1 MRRAIT
7 IAALVVLVSA
17 VGVTTHGWLDTKS
30 QLTRES
36 QMVTHESQKVNALKT
51 LNARAQERLL
61 TATADLQQELKIETQ
76 IAQAEAA
83 IANEPIT
90 FTTTPTTTTTLAPE
104 TPYEECWASGQ
115 WVGNFCAGLPGA
127 PG

>member
-1 MRRAIT
+1 M
-7 IAALVVLVSA
+7 VGHEVSTHPREPK
-17 VGVTTHGWLDTKS
+17 VTS
-30 QLTRES
+30 ES
-36 QMVTHESQKVNALKT
+36 QRVDALKA
-51 LNARAQERLL
+51 LNAKAQQRLL
-61 TATADLQQELKIETQ
+61 TATSDLQSQLKIETQ

-90 FTTTPTTTTTLAPE
+90 FTTAPTTTTTLAPE

-127 PG
+127 PS